1 MRIVFPLVDGDDG
14 DVCQV
19 RRFWCPKLRS
29 ALVGVIRSAWYRLG
43 GSGCMGR
50 IDGLEPLHR
59 AVGELFGSVGLG
71 WGG

>member
-19 RRFWCPKLRS
+19 CRFWCPKLRS
-29 ALVGVIRSAWYRLG
+29 AWYRWV

-50 IDGLEPLHR
+50 IDGLVPLHR
-59 AVGELFGSVGLG
+59 AVGELFGSVGLV